1 MPLQKGVCA
10 LGVSLG
16 RSAGEVRGLEAGSR
30 VGLAASPKEREL
42 GSRGRIENV
51 QKLWINLH
59 KMFASG
65 FSLFA
70 TGDGGQLAWVLLGCL
85 WPDTLD

>member
-1 MPLQKGVCA
+1 M
-10 LGVSLG
+10 
-16 RSAGEVRGLEAGSR
+16 RGLEAGSR

-42 GSRGRIENV
+42 GSGGLIENV
-51 QKLWINLH
+51 QKFCITLH

-70 TGDGGQLAWVLLGCL
+70 TGDGGQLAWVLLGSL